1 MKITKSQLRR
11 IIKEEL
17 KEAGRSEISPDS
29 PHYMPPSR
37 SPKWM
42 KDASKIIEIIKEKHA
57 WWVGTAEDNGEWYAE
72 THSDGHPD
80 LVKFLTNYIWL
91 YRMENVP
98 TRGSEG

>member
-17 KEAGRSEISPDS
+17 KEAGRSQISPDS
-29 PHYMPPSR
+29 PDYRPPSE
-37 SPKWM
+37 PPPWLGA
-42 KDASKIIEIIKEKHA
+42 ASEIIKMIKAEQS
-57 WWVGTAEDNGEWYAE
+57 WWVGTAEDSAAHAAGAGG
-72 THSDGHPD
+72 DPD

-98 TRGSEG
+98 TRGSEGQ